1 MTRLLIPAMILA
13 TQPLVAQESWDTFH
27 GQLSAQKHA
36 PSAQI
41 TPSNVDELERQWEVH
56 TGDLS
61 DGSGDLP
68 PTVWSATPIYAND
81 TLYLG
86 TPFYRIL
93 ALDPATGEE
102 RWSYDSQSRLEALTQ
117 PALKNRGVAYWEAD
131 APQEGQPCQKRVYLG
146 TMTATLHAVD
156 ADTGEPCADFAEG
169 GILDVNQWNT
179 TNDRWPLS
187 LLQPPTVVGDTL
199 VLGWAGKDWAFS
211 EAPPGT
217 VFGIDARTGERNWTV
232 DFIPEEVRQ
241 RTGTANVWTAMSA
254 DPELGLVYIPVS
266 SPSPNYWGG
275 NRTEEIPL
283 ATSVTAVEVETGEI
297 AWSRQLVHH
306 DIWDYDTVSAPTL
319 MDIERDGE
327 AIPAL
332 VQPTKQGFLY
342 VMNRETGE
350 PLFDWPEREVPAS
363 DAEGEQ
369 AAPTQPF
376 PTAPPPTLD
385 HEEWPG
391 VWWLAD
397 LVSFGGCSRRAEGMR
412 YEGLF
417 TPPSVEGTIAY
428 PGTAGGMQWGGGSY
442 DPGTGLFYV
451 NASRVAQIFRLVP
464 REEYERI
471 EGGSGNE
478 AGYYPQEGA
487 PYGFYLSV
495 FENWA
500 GMPCWKPPFGTMSA
514 YDIAAGEKVWE
525 VPFGRIQRYG
535 FHMPESWGTPTIGG
549 PVSTGGGLIF
559 IGASIDARVRAL
571 DAETGQELWN
581 DPVMAP
587 SVSNPAVFEHEG
599 RQWVVFV
606 AGGNSILKPEVGDQI
621 AAYALPEG
629 SGAASQ

>member
-1 MTRLLIPAMILA
+1 
-13 TQPLVAQESWDTFH
+13 
-27 GQLSAQKHA
+27 
-36 PSAQI
+36 
-41 TPSNVDELERQWEVH
+41 
-56 TGDLS
+56 
-61 DGSGDLP
+61 
-68 PTVWSATPIYAND
+68 
-81 TLYLG
+81 
-86 TPFYRIL
+86 
-93 ALDPATGEE
+93 
-102 RWSYDSQSRLEALTQ
+102 
-117 PALKNRGVAYWEAD
+117 
-131 APQEGQPCQKRVYLG
+131 
-146 TMTATLHAVD
+146 MTATLHAVD
-156 ADTGEPCADFAEG
+156 AETGKPCADFATD

-217 VFGIDARTGERNWTV
+217 LFGVDARTGERKWTV
-232 DFIPEEVRQ
+232 EFIPEDIRQ
-241 RTGTANVWTAMSA
+241 STGTANVWTAMSA
-254 DPELGLVYIPVS
+254 DSERGLVYVPVS

-275 NRTEEIPL
+275 NRTEPIEM
-283 ATSVTAVEVETGEI
+283 ATSVTAIDVENGKV
-297 AWSRQLVHH
+297 AWTRQLVHH

-327 AIPAL
+327 TIPAL
-332 VQPTKQGFLY
+332 AQPTKQGFLY

-363 DAEGEQ
+363 GAKDEQ

-376 PTAPPPTLD
+376 PVAPPPSLD
-385 HEEWPG
+385 HENWPG

-397 LVSFGGCSRRAEGMR
+397 LVSFGACSRQAEELR
-412 YEGLF
+412 YEGIF
-417 TPPSVEGTIAY
+417 TPPSEEGTLAF

-442 DPGTGLFYV
+442 DPKTGLFYV
-451 NASRVAQIFRLVP
+451 NASRIAQIFRLVP
-464 REEYERI
+464 REEYDEI
-471 EGGSGNE
+471 AGGSGNE

-500 GMPCWKPPFGTMSA
+500 GMPCWKPPFGTMIA
-514 YDIAAGEKVWE
+514 YDIAKGEKAWE
-525 VPFGRIQRYG
+525 VPFGRIQRFG
-535 FHMPESWGTPTIGG
+535 FYMPESWGTPTIGG

-571 DAETGQELWN
+571 DASNGEELWN

-587 SVSNPAVFEHEG
+587 SVSNPAVFEHKG

-621 AAYALPEG
+621 VAYALPNTK
-629 SGAASQ
+629 